1 MIVNKKIFDWGG
13 GGGHNCFNC
22 TFPQETEGG
31 KMFNI

>member
-1 MIVNKKIFDWGG
+1 MIVNKKIFDW

>member
-1 MIVNKKIFDWGG
+1 MIVNKKIFDW
-13 GGGHNCFNC
+13 GGHNCFNC